1 MSEDRRKEKN
11 LTASVKMQ
19 TNKNIFGAAWK
30 NKCKKIPALLFLYFS
45 CERNNLLIKVTLF

>member
-30 NKCKKIPALLFLYFS
+30 NKCKKFLLYYFFTFFVN
-45 CERNNLLIKVTLF
+45 EIIY